1 MWQGT
6 CEAQKDSKR
15 VKIERFREDEALGLQ
30 ILIAGCPADE
40 RFRVESTVRRA
51 VGQRAEEGAWSI
63 SLVRLGSEWQ
73 VTIDGPAP
81 PLRGVSLTV
90 PEIRLQ
96 NAIVEAISKSHAAA
110 GGPSGPMPTAA
121 PPSSSRARAI
131 SPSPVSS
138 AGLAGETRDR
148 HECSK
153 CGQGFVVVYAR
164 QPGEATT
171 KAPVACPKCWQVTH
185 VPVASEAAQHE
196 DYRAEAV

>member
-6 CEAQKDSKR
+6 CKAQKDSKR

-63 SLVRLGSEWQ
+63 SLVRLGNEWQ

-110 GGPSGPMPTAA
+110 AA
-121 PPSSSRARAI
+121 PPSPSSTPASA
-131 SPSPVSS
+131 VSS
-138 AGLAGETRDR
+138 AGSAGETRDK

-164 QPGEATT
+164 EPGEATI
-171 KAPVACPKCWQVTH
+171 KAPVACPKCWQVMK